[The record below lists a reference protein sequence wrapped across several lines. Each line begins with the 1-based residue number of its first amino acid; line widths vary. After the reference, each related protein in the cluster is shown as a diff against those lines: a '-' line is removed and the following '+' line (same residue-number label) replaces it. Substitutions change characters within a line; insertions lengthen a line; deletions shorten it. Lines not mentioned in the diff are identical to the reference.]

1 MKLENM
7 YNSLRIWKITA
18 ILLIAA
24 SLFFFLFYAS
34 VFFSNAE
41 RGYYFSFDGAQRIS
55 RDEGIAQMMTVI
67 VVTSV
72 LDFCSLFAFRLF
84 GKAAKDAS
92 KYGLTI
98 NQDSLTVL
106 CDGRETV
113 LPISEVDSFA
123 VLPKNCEPQNFKSK
137 WTDVG
142 MIAARGE
149 TYKLYYLKNM
159 SQAKTVFE
167 SFRVSK

>member
-18 ILLIAA
+18 ILLILA

-41 RGYYFSFDGAQRIS
+41 RGYYFSFDGERYIS

-67 VVTSV
+67 VITSV
-72 LDFCSLFAFRLF
+72 LEICSLFVARLF
-84 GKAAKDAS
+84 GKAAKSAS
-92 KYGLTI
+92 KYGLTV
-98 NQDSLTVL
+98 NQDALTVL

-113 LPISEVDSFA
+113 LPLSEVDSFA
-123 VLPKNCEPQNFKSK
+123 VLPKNCEPENFNSI
-137 WTDVG
+137 WAEVG
-142 MIAARGE
+142 MIVARGE

-159 SQAKTVFE
+159 SRAKSVFE
-167 SFRVSK
+167 SFRAK